1 MVSCPHLIPLHNQ
14 SPIFFYAIE
23 VTSSFLNEM
32 LRNLASRGKL
42 NGFKKKEKKSNCEK
56 CSVLWLRTDVMTGRG
71 GVLRLMRNGVPQR
84 RSHFISTIPG
94 TGFNSH

>member
-14 SPIFFYAIE
+14 SPIYFYAIE

-42 NGFKKKEKKSNCEK
+42 NGFKKEGEKKQ
-56 CSVLWLRTDVMTGRG
+56 LRKMQCFVAE
-71 GVLRLMRNGVPQR
+71 N
-84 RSHFISTIPG
+84 
-94 TGFNSH
+94 